1 MTFEEYERGYYGE
14 DSGEL
19 PQPPRDPQEQAM
31 VDHLVEFETEM
42 YRIDCNLK
50 FSSLSYS
57 DLKTLMIDLHGEDW
71 EDAL

>member
-42 YRIDCNLK
+42 YRLDCQHRFSRMRYTELK
-50 FSSLSYS
+50 Q
-57 DLKTLMIDLHGEDW
+57 LMIDLHGEDW

>member
-14 DSGEL
+14 DSEEL

-42 YRIDCNLK
+42 YRIDCQHR
-50 FSSLSYS
+50 FSRMRYTE
-57 DLKTLMIDLHGEDW
+57 LKTLMIDLHGEDW

>member
-1 MTFEEYERGYYGE
+1 MTFEEYEMGYYGE
-14 DSGEL
+14 DSGDI

-42 YRIDCNLK
+42 YRIDCNYK
-50 FSSLSYS
+50 FSRMSYTE
-57 DLKTLMIDLHGEDW
+57 LKTLMIDLHGEDW